1 MHGLFDIVQRHGR
14 EQPDAVA
21 ISRKCSDGTWE
32 TTTYH
37 DLASLAARYATE
49 IEALAPSGAVVPL
62 LLSRS
67 AHCVAAVLG
76 AGVTGRVF
84 ACVSTRLRSPQIA
97 AIIRKCGSQV
107 ALIDG
112 AGLLALRGA
121 ASADE
126 IRGSKWFL
134 IREQKWSKAHGTVLA
149 QLRSVAFVEE
159 LGPRVPLSPV
169 TRRGG
174 GGEGPACCLFT
185 SGSTGGPK
193 GVLVTDGELL
203 ERAKAEAHLFR
214 LTAADTVLSILPF
227 SFVVGL
233 NQLAAALW
241 AGAETA
247 LLDSWLP
254 GDILR
259 AARDREVTGVTGVPT
274 IWQDF
279 LNGGFRFDRT
289 NGHAALRYVTV
300 SGGDLARS
308 HLDRLTDLGSGI
320 EIYKTY
326 GSSEAFRAAALR
338 PSEFAAHRYSVGREA
353 PGTRVYILRQDGSLA
368 RPGERGEVVVSGLG
382 LMMGYLGDEDTATKL
397 RPNPFRG
404 KEDGSAWAVYS
415 GDLGFLD
422 EQGYLHIEGRMDD
435 MLKILGN
442 RVYPQEIRAEIL
454 AVEGVQEAEVLP
466 LKDPNGQSKLA
477 AFVVTSGSS
486 QLDAGTLRRQVAERV
501 PSYMLPEIFRFYDRL
516 PRTLNGKV
524 DRTALVNDVV
534 AAVGEDR

>member
-1 MHGLFDIVQRHGR
+1 MHGLFQVVQRHGR

-21 ISRKCSDGTWE
+21 ISRKRSDGTWE

-37 DLASLAARYATE
+37 DLASLAARYAQG
-49 IEALAPSGAVVPL
+49 IEALAPRGAVVPL

-67 AHCVAAVLG
+67 AQCVAAVLG
-76 AGVTGRVF
+76 AGAAGRVF
-84 ACVSTRLRSPQIA
+84 ACLSTRLRSPQIA

-107 ALIDG
+107 ALVDG

-121 ASADE
+121 ASAEE
-126 IRGSKWFL
+126 IRGTKWFL
-134 IREQKWSKAHGTVLA
+134 VREQKWSKAHDTVLA
-149 QLRSVAFVEE
+149 QLRSVALVEE
-159 LGPRVPLSPV
+159 LGLRPPLSPE
-169 TRRGG
+169 TRREG

-193 GVLVTDGELL
+193 GVLVTDEELL
-203 ERAKAEAHLFR
+203 ERAKAEADLLR
-214 LTAADTVLSILPF
+214 LTAEDTVLSILPF

-259 AARDREVTGVTGVPT
+259 AAKDRRVTGVTGVPT

-300 SGGDLARS
+300 SGGDLARP
-308 HLDRLTDLGSGI
+308 HLDRLTDLATGI

-353 PGTRVYILRQDGSLA
+353 PGTKVYILRQDGSA
-368 RPGERGEVVVSGLG
+368 AKPGERGEVVVSGLG
-382 LMMGYLGDEDTATKL
+382 LMMGYLGDEDTAKKL
-397 RPNPFRG
+397 RQNPFMG
-404 KEDGSAWAVYS
+404 KEDSGAWAVYS
-415 GDLGFLD
+415 GDVGYLD

-454 AVEGVQEAEVLP
+454 AVEGVQEAEVLR
-466 LKDPNGQSKLA
+466 LKDPNGESRLA
-477 AFVVTSGSS
+477 AFVATSASS
-486 QLDAGTLRRQVAERV
+486 ELDAGALRRQVAARL
-501 PSYMLPEIFRFYDRL
+501 PSYMIPELFHVYNRL

-534 AAVGEDR
+534 AAVVQDR